1 MKAPIIK
8 ALTGA
13 EAAAESMRQI
23 NPEVVPVYPITPQT
37 QIVEKFSEFVSNGE
51 VDGAIINV
59 ESEHSAMSAAIGASA
74 AGVRAMTATSSAGLA
89 LMYEMLGIASGLRL
103 PILTNIANRTL
114 SAPLNIHCDHSD
126 SMGVRD
132 AGWIQIYSENAQEVY
147 DNNLLALKIAEQVML
162 PAFVMQDGYITSHS
176 LERVEVLNDDVV
188 KDYVGEYRPSYP
200 LLDVSRPVTVGAL
213 QLPDYYFET
222 KRQHIEAMATA
233 MNAYAKAA
241 EGLEKLTGR
250 SYPMIETYGLDG
262 AETALV
268 VLSSTA
274 GTAKA
279 VADAL
284 LAEKGIKVGVIKP
297 RLFLPFPREEL
308 RKAVAGL
315 STVAVLDRAVSPGSD
330 SPLVKE
336 VRNALFALSEKPK
349 LQSYVFGLG
358 GREIYE
364 ENLRHVFE
372 EMMKGDID
380 EEGVRYIGLRE

>member
-1 MKAPIIK
+1 MRSPIVK

-13 EAAAESMRQI
+13 EAAAEAMRQI

-37 QIVEKFSEFVSNGE
+37 QIVEKFSEFVSDGL

-59 ESEHSAMSAAIGASA
+59 ESEHSAMSATIGAAA

-147 DNNLLALKIAEQVML
+147 DHNLIALRVAEKVKL

-188 KDYVGEYRPSYP
+188 KEYIGTFAPDYPM
-200 LLDVSRPVTVGAL
+200 LDVSRPVTVGAL

-222 KRQHIEAMATA
+222 KRQHIEAMAEA
-233 MNAYAKAA
+233 VPAYAEAA
-241 EGLEKLTGR
+241 KDMEKLTGR
-250 SYPMIETYGLDG
+250 NYPAIETYGLDG
-262 AETALV
+262 AETAII

-284 LAEKGIKVGVIKP
+284 KEEKGIKVGVIKP
-297 RLFLPFPREEL
+297 RLFLPFPREDL
-308 RKAVAGL
+308 REAVKGL
-315 STVAVLDRAVSPGSD
+315 TSIAVLDRAVSIGSD
-330 SPLVKE
+330 APLYKE
-336 VRNALFALSEKPK
+336 IRNALFTLPKRPK
-349 LQSYVFGLG
+349 LQSYIFGLG
-358 GREIYE
+358 GREIFE
-364 ENLRHVFE
+364 ENIRHVYDE
-372 EMMKGDID
+372 LLKGSLSED
-380 EEGVRYIGLRE
+380 EVLYIGLRE